1 MSDQDTNK
9 RKYPTELSANSWHRL
24 KQLLPKPKKKAG
36 EVGRPPTDLRE
47 VVNGILYVLRSGGSW
62 RMLPNDYPA
71 WQTVYGYFNSWS
83 KTHLWEKINTH
94 LVKQVRQKTLKPNRK
109 KHYRKRKPSAG
120 SIDSQSVK
128 TVQVGGQ
135 ERGYDAGKSIKGR
148 KRFILRGRPAVD
160 TLGLLLAVKVVAASL
175 SEKAGAQLL
184 LTKIHSTRWLMK
196 LCSKIQL
203 VWADGGYQGEELANW
218 VRNLLKWTW
227 QVVKRNDAIKGFVV
241 IPKRWVVERTFA
253 WLSFNRRLSKDYEKH
268 TQNSESMIYLAMIQ
282 LMLKRLN

>member
-1 MSDQDTNK
+1 M
-9 RKYPTELSANSWHRL
+9 
-24 KQLLPKPKKKAG
+24 
-36 EVGRPPTDLRE
+36 
-47 VVNGILYVLRSGGSW
+47 LRSGCSW
-62 RMLPNDYPA
+62 RMLPNGYPA
-71 WQTVYGYFNSWS
+71 WETVYGYFNSWS
-83 KTHLWEKINTH
+83 KAHLWEKMNSH
-94 LVKQVRQKTLKPNRK
+94 LVKQVRKKTRKPNRK
-109 KHYRKRKPSAG
+109 KQCRKPKPSAG

-128 TVQVGGQ
+128 TVQVGGD

-148 KRFILRGRPAVD
+148 KRFILVD

-175 SEKAGAQLL
+175 SEKAGAKLL
-184 LTKIHSTRWLMK
+184 LTKIHSTLWLTK
-196 LCSKIQL
+196 LCGRIQL

-218 VRNLLKWTW
+218 VSHLLKWTW
-227 QVVKRNDAIKGFVV
+227 QVVMRNDDIKGFVV